1 MKKGNIEA
9 HYYSIDHLDLYLIV
23 DEVGSAVIRRPNE
36 LPRISFLAHIAEIAD
51 VVIIGPTALSYAL
64 RLRSVREF
72 TKGTNCTCIVYNVII
87 HFIFFCRL

>member
-1 MKKGNIEA
+1 M

-51 VVIIGPTALSYAL
+51 VVIIGPIALSYTL
-64 RLRSVREF
+64 RLRSVGKF
-72 TKGTNCTCIVYNVII
+72 TRGPTVVYNAII
-87 HFIFFCRL
+87 HYIFVVNTRL